1 MLETEYNYNVK
12 YQLVKAFPDADPIWT
27 ATAYNMKGEYIG
39 DLEWLQRLIKM
50 GIVPEVMPIKK
61 GPKHKDA
68 NMGDGCT
75 CSIGR
80 SVLDG
85 KWYGWSHRAIY
96 GFKVGDKV
104 DKDSCCA
111 SSGLIDSYLKKHP
124 ELDVSLPVGFIAKTI
139 KDTKRMAIAFAD
151 SVS

>member
-1 MLETEYNYNVK
+1 MLQTEFNYVVK
-12 YQLVKAFPDADPIWT
+12 YQLVKAFPDAEPIWI
-27 ATAYNMKGEYIG
+27 ATAYNSKDEYIG
-39 DLEWLQRLIKM
+39 NLDWLEKLIKK
-50 GIVPEVMPIKK
+50 GIVPEVISSKK
-61 GPKHKDA
+61 KNKDQP
-68 NMGDGCT
+68 

-85 KWYGWSHRAIY
+85 KWYGWSHRAIH
-96 GFKVGDKV
+96 GFEVGDKV
-104 DKDSCCA
+104 KKGDCCA

-124 ELDVSLPVGFIAKTI
+124 ELDVSLPVGFVAKKI

>member
-1 MLETEYNYNVK
+1 MLQTEFNYVVK
-12 YQLVKAFPDADPIWT
+12 YQLVKAFPDAEPIWM
-27 ATAYNMKGEYIG
+27 ATAFNSKGEYIG
-39 DLEWLQRLIKM
+39 DLDWLQRLIKK
-50 GIVPEVMPIKK
+50 GIIPEVISSKK
-61 GPKHKDA
+61 KNKDQP
-68 NMGDGCT
+68 

-85 KWYGWSHRAIY
+85 KWYGWSHRAIH
-96 GFKVGDKV
+96 GFEVGDKV
-104 DKDSCCA
+104 KKGDCCA

-124 ELDVSLPVGFIAKTI
+124 ELDVSLPVGFVAKKI

>member
-1 MLETEYNYNVK
+1 MLQTEFNYVVK
-12 YQLVKAFPDADPIWT
+12 YQLVKAFPDAKPIWM
-27 ATAYNMKGEYIG
+27 ATAFNSKGEYIG
-39 DLEWLQRLIKM
+39 DLDWLQRLIKK
-50 GIVPEVMPIKK
+50 GIIPEVISSKK
-61 GPKHKDA
+61 KNKDQP
-68 NMGDGCT
+68 

-85 KWYGWSHRAIY
+85 KWYGWSHRAIH
-96 GFKVGDKV
+96 GFEVGDKV
-104 DKDSCCA
+104 KKGDCCA

-124 ELDVSLPVGFIAKTI
+124 ELDVSLPVGFVAKKI